1 MSINS
6 LAGTYSIT
14 NRQAQLDL
22 YLSDNRESIIGENV
36 GPQDFRT
43 WIFEPVDDVH
53 NGYLIKSKV
62 DGLYIGFRG
71 YPSPGTK
78 LVAGDRDMA
87 KVWSITKE
95 SLYEDEPS
103 FVIRHANPEAPFVV
117 EFPRDNLQPGT
128 PAQLG
133 LTPFVIPMP
142 ANQTWIIKKLGN

>member
-1 MSINS
+1 
-6 LAGTYSIT
+6 
-14 NRQAQLDL
+14 
-22 YLSDNRESIIGENV
+22 
-36 GPQDFRT
+36 
-43 WIFEPVDDVH
+43 
-53 NGYLIKSKV
+53 V

-103 FVIRHANPEAPFVV
+103 FVYEHPILSWYPLLSSIAFDRIRHANPEAPFVV

-142 ANQTWIIKKLGN
+142 ANQTWIIKKRESCLEDFSCFYTLTHSLQ